1 MPQSEYWKIVL
12 GDFNVILLCIVMSAR
27 SNTDASDLVYVMLF
41 FFAPWLLGLLWPIC
55 STLSYIYVFIW
66 HSALSS
72 PSVLRQFSPDTAAPF
87 HLWKK
92 CMLCYAN
99 WKTLNCWLS
108 VWKWLHLVVCL
119 TALPPRWIVATIPGC
134 RLPHLR
140 PKTGGMG
147 PSTLRPWVQDK
158 QL

>member
-92 CMLCYAN
+92 CMLCQLKN
-99 WKTLNCWLS
+99 SKLLTLS
-108 VWKWLHLVVCL
+108 VKVTAAGCL
-119 TALPPRWIVATIPGC
+119 SRCVTPAMDCCHDSRMSATPPSPQDRWDGPQHPATLGA
-134 RLPHLR
+134 
-140 PKTGGMG
+140 G
-147 PSTLRPWVQDK
+147 
-158 QL
+158 